1 MKEEASADL
10 SEEIERDCTRL
21 VLRFAQA
28 VDSARYEELA
38 ELFVPEGVFYRPAEP
53 ERPMSVEALIDSY
66 RQRLASITS
75 AHLVTNVLISVKS
88 ATKAFGSTRILF
100 FGAPRE
106 AESEV
111 GKGRKATLQLVG
123 GFHDRFVRTTQGW
136 RIAER
141 RGEML
146 FNF

>member
-1 MKEEASADL
+1 MKAEPTADL
-10 SEEIERDCTRL
+10 LRQIERDCTRL
-21 VLRFAQA
+21 ILRFAQA
-28 VDSARYEELA
+28 VDSAHYEELA

-53 ERPMSVEALIDSY
+53 ERPMSVEAVIDSY
-66 RQRLASITS
+66 RQRLASITC

-106 AESEV
+106 AESEA
-111 GKGRKATLQLVG
+111 GKGQKATLQLVG
-123 GFHDRFVRTTQGW
+123 GFQDRFVHTTQGW
-136 RIAER
+136 RFAER